1 MSLRENL
8 KQEAAQALRLREPLT
23 ASSDLTVGDAIKMM
37 RERCRGCVIVTEGRR
52 PIGILT
58 ERDILTKVLA
68 NNVPLATSVADV
80 MTGEPS
86 AIREGDTVGRVIR
99 AMNDGG
105 FRNMP
110 VVDGSGFLKGVVSI
124 KRIVE
129 YLVEHFPAAVFN
141 LPPQP
146 KQGQAAREGA

>member
-8 KQEAAQALRLREPLT
+8 TKEAAQALRPREPLT
-23 ASSDLTVGDAIKMM
+23 ASSDVTVGDAIKMM
-37 RERCRGCVIVTEGRR
+37 RERSRGCLIVTEGRR

-68 NNVPLATSVADV
+68 KDVPLATPVVDV

-86 AIREGDTVGRVIR
+86 SIREGDTVGRVIH

-110 VVDGSGFLKGVVSI
+110 VVDGSGYLKGIVSI

-146 KQGQAAREGA
+146 QQGQATREGA